1 MSHQLGGTTAEDDH
15 VGRQRA
21 GPESAP
27 PWLFRLIEG
36 EAPRSLPGRTCLR
49 GLDEVTLG
57 RSDAHRATLEGR
69 TLALGLP
76 DRFLS
81 SKHASLSRTE
91 RGWCL
96 TDLGSKNGTLV
107 GGAVIEKRLLADG
120 DLFEVGHTLF
130 LFRESLPA
138 PPEFGV
144 QLEASSVHVAPGM
157 LTLDPVFA
165 AVLAQLDAVA
175 PSKLSVLITGESGTG
190 KELATNALHA
200 RSGRKGALVAVNC
213 AAIAPTLLEAQLFGH
228 KKGAFSGAD
237 DDAPGLVRASD
248 RGTLF
253 LDEVGEL
260 SLTAQAALLR
270 VLAQGV
276 VLPVGGTQTVAV
288 DLRVV
293 CATNRDLRA
302 MVEAGTFRA
311 DLLARLQGFTL
322 ELPPLRE
329 RQADL
334 GLLVAT
340 LLQRHAPPDAE
351 VRFEPQAMRALARWK
366 WPLNVRE
373 LDQALASA
381 LLLSQGKV
389 IELAHLP
396 PEVRGEGRRAV
407 VASELPDDEQAFRA
421 RLVALLVE
429 NDGNV
434 SAVARLLGKAR
445 NQVVRWVQRYGID
458 PAQPK

>member
-1 MSHQLGGTTAEDDH
+1 
-15 VGRQRA
+15 
-21 GPESAP
+21 
-27 PWLFRLIEG
+27 
-36 EAPRSLPGRTCLR
+36 
-49 GLDEVTLG
+49 
-57 RSDAHRATLEGR
+57 
-69 TLALGLP
+69 
-76 DRFLS
+76 
-81 SKHASLSRTE
+81 
-91 RGWCL
+91 
-96 TDLGSKNGTLV
+96 
-107 GGAVIEKRLLADG
+107 LL
-120 DLFEVGHTLF
+120 

-138 PPEFGV
+138 PGGTPPQF
-144 QLEASSVHVAPGM
+144 EASSAAPDLEPGL
-157 LTLDPVFA
+157 LTLDPVLA
-165 AVLAQLDAVA
+165 EVLEQLKAVA
-175 PSKLSVLITGESGTG
+175 PSKLAVLITGESGTG
-190 KELATNALHA
+190 KELAANALHS

-276 VLPVGGTQTVAV
+276 VLPVGGTQAVAV

-311 DLLARLQGFTL
+311 DLLARLQGFTI

-329 RQADL
+329 RLADL
-334 GLLVAT
+334 GLLVST
-340 LLQRHAPPDAE
+340 LIARHAPRDTDL
-351 VRFEPQAMRALARWK
+351 RFDPEAARALARWK

-381 LLLSQGKV
+381 LLLSGGKL

-396 PEVRGEGRRAV
+396 PEVRGDGRRV
-407 VASELPDDEQAFRA
+407 VAALELPADEQAFRA

-429 NDGNV
+429 HDGNV

-445 NQVVRWVQRYGID
+445 TQVVRWVQRYGID
-458 PAQPK
+458 PARPK